1 MSATTS
7 LSILAY
13 PSSHNSAEQYLT
25 TVDLTTS
32 DPWKGELTVSEPG
45 IWHFTFD
52 GVAKIENEAYGQAT
66 IALEVV
72 NGNINGTE
80 PIVKARSYVG
90 PGMQFNRHFFI
101 SETGPSHVRSFST
114 NQNL

>member
-25 TVDLTTS
+25 LVDLTTS
-32 DPWKGELTVSEPG
+32 DPWKGELTVTEPG

-72 NGNINGTE
+72 PGDNTE

-90 PGMQFNRHFFI
+90 PGMQFNRHFFRPRI
-101 SETGPSHVRSFST
+101 WPKNWPRSRLEF
-114 NQNL
+114 